1 MKRPIVEMV
10 GSAHYVPAK
19 VLSNHDLEK
28 MLDTSD
34 DWIRE
39 RTGIRERHV
48 AAPGESL
55 TSMAKCAASRLFQE
69 TGTGPEDIDALV
81 VATASWDR
89 LLPSAACDIQAA
101 IGAVNAA
108 AFDVGAACAGYLYA
122 LQVAEGMVAAGQAEN
137 VLVIGAERLTS

>member
-1 MKRPIVEMV
+1 
-10 GSAHYVPAK
+10 
-19 VLSNHDLEK
+19 

-34 DWIRE
+34 EWSRE
-39 RTGIRERHV
+39 RTGTRERRV

-55 TSMAKCAASRLFQE
+55 TSMARCAAGRLLE
-69 TGTGPEDIDALV
+69 STGTKAEDLDAVV

-122 LQVAEGMVAAGQAEN
+122 LQVAEGLVAAEQAKN
-137 VLVIGAERLTS
+137 ILVIGAERLTSITNWTDRRSE